1 MSEFKKPKAIAIVG
15 PTASGKTALSIALAK
30 VFDGEV
36 ISADSRQVYC
46 GLDIGSAKVTPD
58 EMGGIPHH
66 LIDIVDPRTAYT
78 GADFKRDGTVA
89 LCDITTRGK
98 LPIVAGGTFF
108 YLELLKGTMSSAPVP
123 PNQALRAILE
133 QKTTTELFASLAA
146 KDLRRAEVIDRDNPR
161 RLIRAL
167 EIIDAI
173 GAVPEVTTAELPY
186 NWLTIGI
193 DVPTEVLNERIH
205 TRIIDRMQIGMIE
218 EVEALHKN
226 GVSWER
232 LDAIGLEYRY
242 IALYLQNKLSR
253 EEMIEQLTNKSR
265 QYARRQRVWLKRDQ
279 SIIWLPFPADIS
291 TAIKLTQDFLG
302 QINWF
307 YYHFQLL

>member
-205 TRIIDRMQIGMIE
+205 TRIIDRMKIGMIE
-218 EVEALHKN
+218 EVEALHNN

-302 QINWF
+302 KIN
-307 YYHFQLL
+307 

>member
-30 VFDGEV
+30 VFGGEV

-66 LIDIVDPRTAYT
+66 LIDIVDPRTVYT

-89 LCDITTRGK
+89 LCDIITRGK

-123 PNQALRAILE
+123 PNQPLRAILE

-146 KDLRRAEVIDRDNPR
+146 KDPRRAEVIDSDNPR

-205 TRIIDRMQIGMIE
+205 TRIIDRMKIGMIE

-302 QINWF
+302 
-307 YYHFQLL
+307 

>member
-302 QINWF
+302 QIN
-307 YYHFQLL
+307 